1 MFTDNQAAAKITE
14 VGSMHF
20 DLHHIALRIF
30 NLCVRH
36 GINLDLQWIPRDFN
50 SRADY
55 LSRLIDVDDW
65 EITDTLFAYLNNI
78 WGPYTVDCFANYYNC
93 KLHRFFSSFWNPNT
107 SGVDF
112 FVQNLLNENCWA
124 VPPVSLIFRALH
136 YIWHQQATAT
146 IVVPFWP
153 SANFWPVIMS
163 KFRSFII
170 ARKVFNG
177 QEVLKQG
184 RNVNSLFES
193 DRFWGQMIAFG
204 MDFKR

>member
-1 MFTDNQAAAKITE
+1 MVYNQAAAKITE

-30 NLCVRH
+30 NLCLRH
-36 GINLDLQWIPRDFN
+36 GINLDIQWIPRDFN

-65 EITDTLFAYLNNI
+65 EITDTLFAYINNI

-93 KLHRFFSSFWNPNT
+93 KLHRFFSRFWNPNT

-124 VPPVSLIFRALH
+124 VPPVSLISRALH

-170 ARKVFNG
+170 ARKVFKG

-184 RNVNSLFES
+184 RNVNSLFGS
-193 DRFWGQMIAFG
+193 DRFWGQMIAFR